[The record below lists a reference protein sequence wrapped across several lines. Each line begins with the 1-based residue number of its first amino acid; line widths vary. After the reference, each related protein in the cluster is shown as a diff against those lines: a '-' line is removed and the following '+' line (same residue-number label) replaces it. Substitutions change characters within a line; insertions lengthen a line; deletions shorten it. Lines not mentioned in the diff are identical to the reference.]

1 MLKLMTY
8 NNKALYEGAEK
19 CLEKNPDEEL
29 CLYQFLCPKKVIGK
43 KRVLIG
49 EKSDG
54 CYVMLDD
61 FENIKIAYSIGIRN
75 IIQFD
80 KALADKGIDIY
91 MYDHTINKLPYSN
104 EKFHWKKI
112 GIGGN
117 SERKYNI
124 QTIEEMMKEN
134 GHLNEK
140 NMIFKMD
147 VEGAEWNS
155 LKDLS
160 ENVLLQFTLYYIIKK

>member
-8 NNKALYEGAEK
+8 NNKALYEGAKK

-29 CLYQFLCPKKVIGK
+29 CLYQFLCPKEVIGK

-49 EKSDG
+49 KKSDG

-61 FENIKIAYSIGIRN
+61 FENIKIAYSIGIKD

-80 KALADKGIDIY
+80 KALADKGIDVYI
-91 MYDHTINKLPYSN
+91 YDHTINKLPYSS

-117 SERKYNI
+117 SERTYNI
-124 QTIEEMMKEN
+124 
-134 GHLNEK
+134 
-140 NMIFKMD
+140 
-147 VEGAEWNS
+147 
-155 LKDLS
+155 
-160 ENVLLQFTLYYIIKK
+160 